1 MDKLV
6 RGHVF
11 VFGKNI
17 DTDQIYPGIYVEAT
31 EMDEIKRH
39 AMAGSAIPDLVD
51 RFQPG
56 DIIVADTNFGC
67 GSSREHAV
75 MTLKG
80 IGIGAILAG
89 SYGRIFYR
97 NAINLG
103 VPALECKEAVN
114 LFKTGDECEIDLER
128 GTVKNLTAGTS
139 ARFEPVG
146 DYMMNILQH
155 GGIKPMIKEA
165 LKKAQDHCNQTTRQ

>member
-103 VPALECKEAVN
+103 VSAIECKDAVTIFN
-114 LFKTGDECEIDLER
+114 TGDECEIDLNS
-128 GTVKNLTAGTS
+128 GKVTNLTTGRTAQ
-139 ARFEPVG
+139 AAPVS
-146 DYMMNILQH
+146 DYMMNILRH
-155 GGIKPMIKEA
+155 GGIKPMIRERLAGK
-165 LKKAQDHCNQTTRQ
+165 